1 MTNGNERLERIE
13 RILERASERQDRTDE
28 HLNRTN
34 EHLNRTSERLDR
46 LTERHEAL
54 AESVQLHD
62 AAITRLEEAQR
73 KNEIL
78 AGQTLEMIN
87 SLARIA
93 QAHERRLDQLE
104 GQ

>member
-1 MTNGNERLERIE
+1 MTNGNERLDRIE
-13 RILERASERQDRTDE
+13 RILERASERQDRTD
-28 HLNRTN
+28 